1 MLQERVVVEG
11 TDVFFVCKVDA
22 NPPINKMVEWFHNV
36 SKHFMGLGLGR
47 LTFHSFEG
55 IAFSKVDVKLR
66 AWQICSPA
74 ETKQRYFSGG
84 QLSFP
89 TPKKKITIV
98 SPLLSKGK

>member
-55 IAFSKVDVKLR
+55 IAFSKVGVQISYKKL
-66 AWQICSPA
+66 SPA
-74 ETKQRYFSGG
+74 ETKI
-84 QLSFP
+84 LLWP
-89 TPKKKITIV
+89 TKLPD
-98 SPLLSKGK
+98 S